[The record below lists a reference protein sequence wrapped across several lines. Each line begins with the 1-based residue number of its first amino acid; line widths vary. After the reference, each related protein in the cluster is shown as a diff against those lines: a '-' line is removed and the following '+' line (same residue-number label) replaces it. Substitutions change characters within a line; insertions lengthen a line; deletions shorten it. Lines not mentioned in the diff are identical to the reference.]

1 MRKAAPWCWA
11 VAIAGVLWLIL
22 PYGFPNYD
30 TRYALVWGGELAEGV
45 KPDYAGPSI
54 PTPHPLAELWGAVVS
69 VFGADGGAVATT
81 ALAYLAL
88 GLLAYLVYRLGSL
101 WFDRPIGAL
110 AALLVLTRLVIIA
123 NGTRAYVDLPYMVL
137 LLAALVLETR
147 RPRAGWP
154 VLVLLALAGLL
165 RPEAWL
171 FSAVYVAYLLLDLR
185 RDRGRLRL
193 RRRKLSVRDTAPLL
207 ALAVSAP
214 VLWLCFDLVTAG
226 EPFYSFVA
234 TQNRVEA
241 LERQTGPV
249 ELVVGG
255 PHRLTE
261 VMAESGVLAAAVGLA
276 LALLRFR
283 RRSLV
288 GIVAVF
294 LAGAAFAILACA
306 GLSVISR
313 YLMLLSAL
321 LCVFAAVA
329 LLGWRLL
336 PRDDPWRRFWIGAAL
351 VVALAFIVEAP
362 QQYDYYKSE
371 REKLVEQSVLES
383 DLHALAEDGAFDQRC
398 GPITVPSDRAIPRL
412 AAWLDLRPSTV
423 LIFGEQQL
431 PPHGAVLDTR
441 TASGYMHFGRIPVP
455 AGYDEVARNDSWR
468 VYSRCP

>member
-1 MRKAAPWCWA
+1 MRKAAPWGWA
-11 VAIAGVLWLIL
+11 VAIGGVLWLIL

-30 TRYALVWGGELAEGV
+30 TRYALVWGRELAEGV
-45 KPDYAGPSI
+45 KPDYGGSSI
-54 PTPHPLAELWGAVVS
+54 PTPHPLADIWGAVVS
-69 VFGADGGAVATT
+69 VFGADGGTLATT

-101 WFDRPIGAL
+101 WFDRPVGAL
-110 AALLVLTRLVIIA
+110 AALLALTRLPILA

-154 VLVLLALAGLL
+154 VLALLALAGLL

-171 FSAVYVAYLLLDLR
+171 FSAAYVAYLLLEVR
-185 RDRGRLRL
+185 RDQGRLRL
-193 RRRKLSVRDTAPLL
+193 RKRGLSARDAAPLL

-226 EPFYSFVA
+226 DPFYSFVA
-234 TQNRVEA
+234 THNRVET

-255 PHRLTE
+255 PHRLAE
-261 VMAESGVLAAAVGLA
+261 AMADSGVLAAAVGLA
-276 LALLRFR
+276 FALVRFR
-283 RRSLV
+283 RRSLIGV
-288 GIVAVF
+288 AAVF

-306 GLSVISR
+306 GLAVISR
-313 YLMLLSAL
+313 YLMLVSAL

-329 LLGWRLL
+329 VLGWRLL

-351 VVALAFIVEAP
+351 VVTLAFVVEAP
-362 QQYDYYKSE
+362 RQYDYFESE
-371 REKLVEQSVLES
+371 RDKLVEQSVLES
-383 DLHALAEDGAFDQRC
+383 DLHGLAEDGAFDESC
-398 GPITVPSDRAIPRL
+398 GPITVPSDRAVPRL

-423 LIFGEQQL
+423 LIFGEEPL
-431 PPHGAVLDTR
+431 PPHGSVLYTT
-441 TASGYMHFGRIPVP
+441 TAAGYTHFGRIPVP
-455 AGYDEVARNDSWR
+455 AGYDVVARNDSWR
-468 VYSRCP
+468 VYARCP